1 LASIEIARHLDI
13 QIGIPFREGRPHPA
27 PAIGVTRCKV
37 ALMPVVHLLS
47 HDLDADPRDDRALE
61 ALLDSS
67 ERARAARFAF
77 PHLQRRYRVG
87 RAALRCALGVWT
99 GRPPAS
105 LVFETGPQDKPALA
119 GGPAFNVSH
128 SQNQWLLGITP
139 HGRLGIDVELL
150 RRVGDLE
157 AMARHSFAADE
168 CAAVLA
174 MPLSERDRAFLE
186 MWTRKEALVKAL
198 GGGLSIPLKA
208 FSVALAERPGSL
220 LERLELI
227 GEEAGHWCIRP
238 VSVLPGSPEAVAAIA
253 LDAPAVELAW
263 LAPDAVFA

>member
-1 LASIEIARHLDI
+1 MPQADLCKQRIMCENLA
-13 QIGIPFREGRPHPA
+13 
-27 PAIGVTRCKV
+27 V
-37 ALMPVVHLLS
+37 ATIHLLS
-47 HDLDADPRDDRALE
+47 HDLDTDPRDNRALD
-61 ALLDSS
+61 ALLDPC
-67 ERARAARFAF
+67 ERARVARFAF

-87 RAALRCALGVWT
+87 RAALRCALSIWT
-99 GRPPAS
+99 GHPPAS
-105 LVFETGPQDKPALA
+105 FLFEIGPQGKPTLPN
-119 GGPAFNVSH
+119 GPAFNVSH
-128 SQNQWLLGITP
+128 SEGQWLLGVTP
-139 HGRLGIDVELL
+139 HGRLGVDVELL
-150 RRVGDLE
+150 RPVGDLA

-174 MPLSERDRAFLE
+174 VPLPDRDRAFLE

>member
-27 PAIGVTRCKV
+27 PAIGITRCKV

-47 HDLDADPRDDRALE
+47 HDLDTDPRDDRALD
-61 ALLDSS
+61 ALLDPS
-67 ERARAARFAF
+67 ERACAARFSF

-87 RAALRCALGVWT
+87 RATLRCALGAWT

-105 LVFETGPQDKPALA
+105 LVFDYGPEGKPVLP

-128 SQNQWLLGITP
+128 SEGQWLLGVTP

-150 RRVGDLE
+150 RPVIDL
-157 AMARHSFAADE
+157 AALARHSFAADE

-174 MPLSERDRAFLE
+174 VPPAGRDRAFLE
-186 MWTRKEALVKAL
+186 IWTRKEALVKAL

-208 FSVALAERPGSL
+208 FSVALAETPGSL
-220 LERLELI
+220 LERLALE
-227 GEEAGHWCIRP
+227 GEEVGDWCVRP
-238 VSVLPGSPEAVAAIA
+238 VSGLSGDPAVVAALA
-253 LDAPAVELAW
+253 LDAPEIELAW
-263 LAPDAVFA
+263 LAPDTVFA